1 MAALTLR
8 LHAARVVAWREVRLA
23 VVGLGGYVAVSLAL
37 LAAGWIISNDVRA
50 VRAADVLVLEHP
62 FRTPVTVAVLLVS
75 MFLGVSAVV
84 SVARERDRGTL
95 EVLFYGPI
103 DEASYLAGKLFGQL
117 GAYAAAL
124 PVLLIG
130 LALLAVFSGF
140 ALTASVIAGL
150 GASVLPVAQVVAVAI
165 LLGVL
170 GGRLRNGVLLFIGL
184 TLLTVAI
191 TLAYRF
197 LVTVPIDSATSPL
210 LVVRDAIGA
219 LDGVVRWVSPF
230 ATLERTVD
238 GIALGAW
245 WTVLAMLAV
254 ALVYVV
260 GSLLVAS
267 LVLRRRG
274 VRAKGE

>member
-1 MAALTLR
+1 VAALTLR

-117 GAYAAAL
+117 GGYAAAL

-130 LALLAVFSGF
+130 LSRINLRAHWPSDVAGAYLLSG
-140 ALTASVIAGL
+140 LWLGL
-150 GASVLPVAQVVAVAI
+150 SLEMYRRWKQRATIKRAAH
-165 LLGVL
+165 
-170 GGRLRNGVLLFIGL
+170 
-184 TLLTVAI
+184 
-191 TLAYRF
+191 TLA
-197 LVTVPIDSATSPL
+197 PEAT
-210 LVVRDAIGA
+210 DAP
-219 LDGVVRWVSPF
+219 D
-230 ATLERTVD
+230 
-238 GIALGAW
+238 
-245 WTVLAMLAV
+245 
-254 ALVYVV
+254 
-260 GSLLVAS
+260 
-267 LVLRRRG
+267 RG
-274 VRAKGE
+274 ND